1 MPFTINSIKHPSLG
15 EGLVRSL
22 MKWAIGIVLTP
33 FILIVLLAVALY
45 LPPIQNWAV
54 KTVAAYASEEMGMEV
69 SVERVCLV
77 FPLNLGV
84 DGVKVIQPNDSL
96 PQRKD
101 TIADLKRAVV
111 DVQLMPLFDSQVN
124 IDQLDIYDLK
134 MNTANLVHEARVKG
148 RVGELT
154 MKATQASPPAL
165 PRREGAAPAKID
177 LGKETVDLAKIFLA
191 DAHIDVALSD
201 TVPEDTTKSE
211 TFWKISAEELAIE
224 NSVATIH
231 MPGDTLQFKAVLG
244 RVSAKKGFFDLYK
257 GEYNIASVDWQKGAI
272 YYDNNFEPRLKGL
285 DANHIALT
293 NIGLGID
300 SLRFL
305 AAKDSVNAMEMSLRI
320 RQCQM
325 MEKCGIGVK
334 SLTGNL
340 AMDSL
345 KLTTD
350 FDLALNRDVNADIA
364 TSTLK
369 ANAIVDLNVMDSINP
384 GEVRIYCSEWVWAI
398 CRNRSWINGRGNRL
412 PSNFLPAEI

>member
-54 KTVAAYASEEMGMEV
+54 KTVAAYASKEMGMEV

-148 RVGELT
+148 RVGELSLT
-154 MKATQASPPAL
+154 YPDPPQGREKKNSPAN
-165 PRREGAAPAKID
+165 ID
-177 LGKETVDLAKIFLA
+177 LGKETVDLAKIYLA
-191 DAHIDVALSD
+191 DAHINVELSD
-201 TVPEDTTKSE
+201 T
-211 TFWKISAEELAIE
+211 
-224 NSVATIH
+224 
-231 MPGDTLQFKAVLG
+231 
-244 RVSAKKGFFDLYK
+244 Y
-257 GEYNIASVDWQKGAI
+257 
-272 YYDNNFEPRLKGL
+272 
-285 DANHIALT
+285 
-293 NIGLGID
+293 
-300 SLRFL
+300 
-305 AAKDSVNAMEMSLRI
+305 
-320 RQCQM
+320 
-325 MEKCGIGVK
+325 
-334 SLTGNL
+334 
-340 AMDSL
+340 
-345 KLTTD
+345 
-350 FDLALNRDVNADIA
+350 
-364 TSTLK
+364 
-369 ANAIVDLNVMDSINP
+369 
-384 GEVRIYCSEWVWAI
+384 
-398 CRNRSWINGRGNRL
+398 RS
-412 PSNFLPAEI
+412 